1 MAPAKFHIH
10 RDKLC
15 YNQYMINS
23 TAIWIVGI
31 FFLIIFLI
39 GVWDRKKVGLADYW
53 VNSRKTNKFVLV
65 ATLVSSFIG
74 VGALLSNASIAYSGG
89 GLATLFLLSSMF
101 VYFLIYARFFAP
113 KIKEFGDTHGAF
125 TLPDF
130 LKHRYSKAVQVA
142 GMVVNLITY
151 ALWLALQI
159 LGLGV
164 FVAAVGGLD
173 PIWAT
178 AIGGGIVVLYTT
190 IGGLR
195 ADIRT
200 DIFQFIVM
208 LGLLAIFLPM
218 LIAQGGGF
226 QAITNLPAS
235 FLGGSEFAPWYVFVF
250 GFLFLGATNI
260 TSSDIWQRTYAGDTA
275 KNVKWAMTVGAF
287 VTFAFIIMGTLLG
300 IYGHILLP
308 GIEANM
314 VVPQLLNS
322 FLSPVM
328 FGVVLAGFFAAI
340 MSSADTML
348 LIMSMTIVHDLT
360 QETFIK
366 VHRGLKELEEPR
378 KFKGWLCSIVRTT
391 CVDWLRKEKVRP
403 ASLDRLA
410 DDGIEPAG
418 KFIGGAFK
426 QTSTEEEE
434 LKERILNIVNTLP
447 KIYQEII
454 LLRHLRKFTY
464 REMSDFLGLP
474 IATIES
480 RLYRARLMLKEG
492 IKELYI

>member
-1 MAPAKFHIH
+1 
-10 RDKLC
+10 
-15 YNQYMINS
+15 MINS

-360 QETFIK
+360 QETFGKKLTEAQTLHLSRWTTFIVGAIAVIVAIAIFSLAHLAIEAVSFVAVLIPTIVFGFYWK
-366 VHRGLKELEEPR
+366 KATSQAAL
-378 KFKGWLCSIVRTT
+378 WSIVLGTIT
-391 CVDWLRKEKVRP
+391 LVAFLWISPVEAFIP
-403 ASLDRLA
+403 AVVVSFVAFWVVNAIVLSRQKRHNLA
-410 DDGIEPAG
+410 QP
-418 KFIGGAFK
+418 
-426 QTSTEEEE
+426 
-434 LKERILNIVNTLP
+434 V
-447 KIYQEII
+447 
-454 LLRHLRKFTY
+454 
-464 REMSDFLGLP
+464 
-474 IATIES
+474 
-480 RLYRARLMLKEG
+480 
-492 IKELYI
+492 

>member
-1 MAPAKFHIH
+1 
-10 RDKLC
+10 
-15 YNQYMINS
+15 MINS
-23 TAIWIVGI
+23 TAAWIVGI
-31 FFLIIFLI
+31 FFAIVFLI
-39 GVWDRKKVGLADYW
+39 GIWDRKKVGLADYW

-101 VYFLIYARFFAP
+101 VYFIIYARFFAP

-130 LKHRYSKAVQVA
+130 LRHRYSKAVQMA
-142 GMVVNLITY
+142 GTVINLISY

-200 DIFQFIVM
+200 DVFQFIIM
-208 LGLLAIFLPM
+208 LGLLAVFLPM
-218 LIAQGGGF
+218 LIAEGGGL
-226 QAITNLPAS
+226 QAIANLPAS

-260 TSSDIWQRTYAGDTA
+260 TSSDIWQRTYAGDTP
-275 KNVKWAMTVGAF
+275 KNVRWAMTVGAF
-287 VTFAFIIMGTLLG
+287 VTFAFIIMGTLFG

-308 GIEANM
+308 GVEANM
-314 VVPQLLNS
+314 VIPQLLNS

-328 FGVVLAGFFAAI
+328 FGIVLAGFFAAI

-348 LIMSMTIVHDLT
+348 LVMSMTIVHDLA
-360 QETFIK
+360 QETFNK
-366 VHRGLKELEEPR
+366 KLTEAQTLRLSRWTTL
-378 KFKGWLCSIVRTT
+378 IVGIIA
-391 CVDWLRKEKVRP
+391 VAVAIAIFSLAHLAIEAVSFVAVLIP
-403 ASLDRLA
+403 AIVFGFYWKKA
-410 DDGIEPAG
+410 TAPA
-418 KFIGGAFK
+418 ALW
-426 QTSTEEEE
+426 S
-434 LKERILNIVNTLP
+434 
-447 KIYQEII
+447 II
-454 LLRHLRKFTY
+454 LGTLTLVAFLWISPVEAFIPAIFVSFIAFWVVNAIELAKQKKLRLQ
-464 REMSDFLGLP
+464 
-474 IATIES
+474 
-480 RLYRARLMLKEG
+480 
-492 IKELYI
+492 

>member
-360 QETFIK
+360 QETFGKKLTEAQTLHLSRWTTFIVGAIAVIVAIAIFSLAHLAIEAVSFVAVLIPTIVFGFYWK
-366 VHRGLKELEEPR
+366 KATSQAAL
-378 KFKGWLCSIVRTT
+378 WSIVLGTIT
-391 CVDWLRKEKVRP
+391 LVAFLWISPVEAFIP
-403 ASLDRLA
+403 AVVVSFVAFWVVNAIVLSRQKRHNLA
-410 DDGIEPAG
+410 QP
-418 KFIGGAFK
+418 
-426 QTSTEEEE
+426 
-434 LKERILNIVNTLP
+434 V
-447 KIYQEII
+447 
-454 LLRHLRKFTY
+454 
-464 REMSDFLGLP
+464 
-474 IATIES
+474 
-480 RLYRARLMLKEG
+480 
-492 IKELYI
+492 